1 MKKYIQ
7 KFPAQAKNRSQFV
20 LSGALCKL
28 QTLSNRM
35 MSNFEA
41 LFTYI
46 QETAGKSLSAQ
57 DKQLLMVHFKPKK
70 LRKRQYFLQEGDVC
84 RYIGFITKGSARTF
98 TVDEK
103 GNEHILKLSLENW
116 WLADF
121 ESFYKLMP
129 SRFNIEALEELE
141 VLQTT
146 NAEIEDVLKQIPAFL
161 EMSSVINQNYTIAN
175 QKRIEAAMT
184 YTAEERY
191 GDLVRNYPQFLK
203 RFPQNMIASYLGLSR
218 ETLSRLRKNALK

>member
-1 MKKYIQ
+1 
-7 KFPAQAKNRSQFV
+7 
-20 LSGALCKL
+20 
-28 QTLSNRM
+28 

-41 LFTYI
+41 LFDYV
-46 QETAGKSLSAQ
+46 QEISGKLLSED
-57 DKQLLMVHFKPKK
+57 DKYLLMAHFKTKK

-84 RYIGFITKGSARTF
+84 KSIGFIVKGSARTF

-103 GNEHILKLSLENW
+103 GHEHILKLSLENW

-121 ESFYKLMP
+121 ESFYLLTP
-129 SRFNIEALEELE
+129 SRFNIEALEDLE

-146 NAEIEDVLKQIPAFL
+146 NAQIEEFLKHIPAFST
-161 EMSSVINQNYTIAN
+161 MANVINQNYTIAN
-175 QKRIEAAMT
+175 QKRMQSAMS

-191 GDLVRNYPQFLK
+191 EDLIVNYPHFLN

-218 ETLSRLRKNALK
+218 ETLSRIRKNSLK